1 MSQPARF
8 ERIDGV
14 GVVTLDNPPVN
25 ALSLELRTA
34 IRDAFQEGLDDADV
48 EAFVLTGGGRMFSAG
63 ADITEFDSGRSNEP
77 PTLRDLIDLI
87 EDSGKPVVAAMHGNA
102 MGGGLELPLAC
113 HARVATSGTRV
124 GLPEVNIG
132 IVPGAGGTQR
142 LPRLVG
148 VKAALDI
155 IVTGKPIPA
164 EKAEK
169 IGLVDEVVPA
179 GGDLVA
185 AGVALAK
192 KLAAADSP
200 PPKTRD
206 RDAHLAEARENPSVF
221 DDYRKSIARR
231 ARGYEAPFAC
241 IDCVQASVEKPF
253 EEGVDFER
261 DTFQRL
267 RTSDQAKALRHV
279 FFAERQASKVSGVDA
294 DTAEYPI
301 RKATVLGC
309 GTMGGGIAMCFANAG
324 IPVTVREHDQAAL
337 DRGMDIIRKN
347 YAATVSKGRM
357 SQEAM
362 DACMALITPTL
373 EMDVAAA
380 DADIVIEAVF
390 ENMDLKKEI
399 FTQLHELCSPDTVLA
414 TNTSSLDVNEIA
426 SVTSRPEQVLGTHFF
441 SPANVM
447 KLLEIVRAEKTSP
460 EALKTVMSL
469 SKRIGKVGVVVG
481 VCDSF
486 AANRSLYAYTRQAG
500 FLIEEG
506 ALPEQV
512 DRVIYEFGFPMGP
525 FAVGDLA
532 GIDVG
537 YKIRQHRGRPEGK
550 RYSDIADKLYE
561 MDRYGQKTR
570 KGWYRY
576 EEGSRT
582 PIPDPEVTELII
594 QTSKDLGIERREI
607 SDEEILQRCMYPM
620 INEGARILEEGIVER
635 ASDFDLVWLYGYGF
649 PRYRG
654 GPMFWADQLGLDHV
668 YEKMLEFYEKDP
680 DWLEPAPLLAKLAKE
695 GGTFGGWSGS

>member
-1 MSQPARF
+1 MSEPARF
-8 ERIDGV
+8 ERIDDV

-25 ALSLELRTA
+25 ALSLELRSA
-34 IRDAFQEGLDDADV
+34 VRDAFAEGMDDPDV

-63 ADITEFDSGRSNEP
+63 ADITEFASGRSNEP

-87 EDSGKPVVAAMHGNA
+87 EDSPKPVVAAMHGNA

-113 HARVATSGTRV
+113 HGRVATEGTRV

-142 LPRLVG
+142 LPRIIG
-148 VKAALDI
+148 VQAALDI
-155 IVTGKPIPA
+155 IVSGKPITA
-164 EKAEK
+164 EKALGV
-169 IGLVDEVVPA
+169 GLVDEVVGE
-179 GGDLVA
+179 GGDLIATAVK
-185 AGVALAK
+185 LAK
-192 KLAAADSP
+192 KLVASGEA

-206 RDAHLAEARENPSVF
+206 RDAHLAEAEANPSVF

-231 ARGYEAPFAC
+231 ARGFDAPFAC

-253 EEGVDFER
+253 EEGLAFER
-261 DTFQRL
+261 DTFQKL
-267 RTSDQAKALRHV
+267 RTSDQASALRHV
-279 FFAERQASKVSGVDA
+279 FFAERQASKVRGIDS
-294 DTAEYPI
+294 DTAEYPL
-301 RKATVLGC
+301 RRGAVLGC

-324 IPVTVREHDQAAL
+324 IPVAVREHDQAAL
-337 DRGMDIIRKN
+337 DRGMEIIRKN

-357 SQEAM
+357 KQAVM
-362 DACMALITPTL
+362 DACMARITPTL
-373 EMDVAAA
+373 DMEAAVE

-390 ENMDLKKEI
+390 ENMELKKEI
-399 FTQLHELCSPDTVLA
+399 FTELDRLCDANTVLA

-426 SVTSRPEQVLGTHFF
+426 SVTGRPGDVLGLHFF

-447 KLLEIVRAEKTSP
+447 KLLEIVRGEKTSP
-460 EALKTVMSL
+460 EALATALTL

-500 FLIEEG
+500 FLLEEG

-512 DRVIYEFGFPMGP
+512 DRVIVEFGFPMGP

-532 GIDVG
+532 GVDVG
-537 YKIRQHRGRPEGK
+537 YKIRQHRGRPEG

-561 MDRYGQKTR
+561 MGRYGQKTSA
-570 KGWYRY
+570 GWFRY
-576 EEGSRT
+576 EDGRT
-582 PIPDPEVTELII
+582 PIPDPVVTDLII
-594 QTSKDLGIERREI
+594 ESSKELGIERREI
-607 SDEEILQRCMYPM
+607 SDEEILRRCMYPM
-620 INEGARILEEGIVER
+620 INEGAKILEEGIVQR

-668 YEKMLEFYEKDP
+668 YEVMQGYYEEHH
-680 DWLEPAPLLAKLAKE
+680 DWLEPAPLLEKLAKE
-695 GGTFGGWSGS
+695 GGTFGEWASK